1 MQRLN
6 VTHHTPCNTQPPP
19 RKLRHATCNKA
30 TYNMQRAACGTVA
43 TRTHTASA
51 QAAAPR
57 ARLGRAPRPGWSK
70 QRTVRRVA
78 VRYDKHAACRAFL
91 SRCLVVILSRAPA
104 AGLAW
109 RPLAACYVRTHRRYL
124 AHLGHSGCLNV
135 FRRASALGRSSG
147 IEGTNYS
154 RQPGAIRVRERTR
167 WDFACAIALGTR
179 ARAPAPRLAP
189 GGR

>member
-19 RKLRHATCNKA
+19 RKLRHATCNQA
-30 TYNMQRAACGTVA
+30 THNMPRAACGTVA

-70 QRTVRRVA
+70 QRTVRRMA
-78 VRYDKHAACRAFL
+78 VRYDKHAAYRAFTL
-91 SRCLVVILSRAPA
+91 SVGHTVKSACGRAGMAAASRV
-104 AGLAW
+104 L
-109 RPLAACYVRTHRRYL
+109 RTH
-124 AHLGHSGCLNV
+124 APKALGALGALGA
-135 FRRASALGRSSG
+135 FDRLQAGGALGRFSG
-147 IEGTNYS
+147 IEGTKYS
-154 RQPGAIRVRERTR
+154 RRPGAIRVRERMR